1 MNDERE
7 LTRSTART
15 DAADDVEGTR
25 RWQRDVLERLLFASL
40 REQRRARRWT
50 IFFRLLTLAW
60 LIAALVL
67 ASGRFV
73 ADSAVSTGRHTAL
86 INIKGVLAAD
96 GDAAAADII
105 RALQS
110 AFSDRNTAAVVL
122 RLNTPGGSPVQAGA
136 IYDEIRRQRA
146 AHPDTHLYAVVEDVC
161 ASGGYYVAAAAD
173 RIYVDKASLVGS
185 IGVLID
191 GFGFADAMHR
201 LGIERRLL
209 TAGENKGF
217 LDPFSPLTAQ
227 QRDYAKNMLDEIHR
241 QFIDAVRTGRGE
253 RLHESKELFSGL
265 VWTGARSIELG
276 LADEFGTVESVA
288 RNVVEVERIVDFS
301 PRRNVLERLT
311 QRFGAAAGEAA
322 ARVLGTGTLQLVPR

>member
-1 MNDERE
+1 MNEESGRTTE
-7 LTRSTART
+7 TVRATAG
-15 DAADDVEGTR
+15 DDVEGTR

-40 REQRRARRWT
+40 REQRRSRRWT
-50 IFFRLLTLAW
+50 IFFRLATLAW
-60 LIAALVL
+60 LVAVLVL

-73 ADSAVSTGRHTAL
+73 PDGAVSAGPHTAL

-96 GDAAAADII
+96 GDAAADAII
-105 RALQS
+105 GALQS
-110 AFSDRNTAAVVL
+110 AFDDRNTVAVVL
-122 RLNTPGGSPVQAGA
+122 RMNSPGGSPVQAGA
-136 IYDEIRRQRA
+136 IYDEIRRLRA
-146 AHPDTHLYAVVEDVC
+146 QHPDTQLYAVVEDVC

-191 GFGFADAMHR
+191 GFGFADAMQR

-217 LDPFSPLTAQ
+217 LDPFSPLTPQ
-227 QRDYAKNMLDEIHR
+227 QRDYAQEMLGEIHQ
-241 QFIDAVRTGRGE
+241 QFIDAVRSGRGT
-253 RLHESKELFSGL
+253 RLQDSPAIFSGL

-276 LADEFGTVESVA
+276 LADDFGTVDSVA
-288 RNVVEVERIVDFS
+288 REVIEVENIVDFS

-311 QRFGAAAGEAA
+311 QRFGAAAGEAI
-322 ARVLGTGTLQLVPR
+322 ARVLGSGTLQSMPR